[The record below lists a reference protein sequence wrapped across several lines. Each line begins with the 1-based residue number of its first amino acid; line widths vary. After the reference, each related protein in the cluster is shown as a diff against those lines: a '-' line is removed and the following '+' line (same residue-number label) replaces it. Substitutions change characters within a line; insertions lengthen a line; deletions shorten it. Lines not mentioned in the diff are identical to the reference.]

1 MTIALPAWCETC
13 VAQSLRV
20 RLIPRDVKTRWNST
34 YDMLQMALQY
44 RSAIDHITADKTLK
58 LRKYEL
64 DGDDWEIIAD
74 LMRVLKVCIVSYLCG
89 ICS

>member
-1 MTIALPAWCETC
+1 
-13 VAQSLRV
+13 
-20 RLIPRDVKTRWNST
+20 
-34 YDMLQMALQY
+34 MLQMALQY

-64 DGDDWEIIAD
+64 DDDDWEIIAD
-74 LMRVLKVCIVSYLCG
+74 LMWVLKVCIVSYLCG